1 MGIDNVALETILLS
15 QKYIKNNKT
24 NACCLARQQFHISKN
39 NINFFLSK
47 YELYHLLDKYNNN
60 EYFER
65 FFKDLGFENIDSIDN
80 STYENANIIHNMN
93 NPINITKKYQYIF
106 DGGTIE
112 HIYNIPQVCENII
125 NLLDIGGVYCSV
137 TVNNNFSG
145 HGFYQFSPEFFLSVF
160 RPKYGMELVKLYLA
174 KTVSNF
180 DSWIDVNDYNAN
192 TTGRNCANFNSSEP
206 VYIIAIAR
214 KISDNRA
221 NLFTDSPNQYSYE
234 NIDWK

>member
-80 STYENANIIHNMN
+80 STSTTLAAISTGPLKDNIKNLMALCRNCHIEYGDKKDKIEYLENIHN
-93 NPINITKKYQYIF
+93 
-106 DGGTIE
+106 E
-112 HIYNIPQVCENII
+112 
-125 NLLDIGGVYCSV
+125 
-137 TVNNNFSG
+137 
-145 HGFYQFSPEFFLSVF
+145 
-160 RPKYGMELVKLYLA
+160 KL
-174 KTVSNF
+174 
-180 DSWIDVNDYNAN
+180 
-192 TTGRNCANFNSSEP
+192 RNG
-206 VYIIAIAR
+206 
-214 KISDNRA
+214 
-221 NLFTDSPNQYSYE
+221 
-234 NIDWK
+234 